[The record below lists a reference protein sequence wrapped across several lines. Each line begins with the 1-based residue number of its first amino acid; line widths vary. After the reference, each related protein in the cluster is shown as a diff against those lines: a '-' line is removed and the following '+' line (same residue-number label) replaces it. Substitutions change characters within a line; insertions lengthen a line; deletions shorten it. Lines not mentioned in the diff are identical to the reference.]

1 MGIND
6 KVFNTM
12 MSEAAGPMEYRGT
25 LPLYLE
31 EFPVVPSPQELIN
44 QGLAMP
50 GDSSNIVTTTI
61 GVDDKTWLLP
71 TMRKGKLLTDEQI
84 NEMIRNREHFGIYNN
99 KAEADWMDA
108 QIHEDFEKLY
118 GG

>member
-1 MGIND
+1 
-6 KVFNTM
+6 
-12 MSEAAGPMEYRGT
+12 
-25 LPLYLE
+25 
-31 EFPVVPSPQELIN
+31 
-44 QGLAMP
+44 
-50 GDSSNIVTTTI
+50 
-61 GVDDKTWLLP
+61 
-71 TMRKGKLLTDEQI
+71 MRKGKLLTDEQI

>member
-25 LPLYLE
+25 LPLDLE

-50 GDSSNIVTTTI
+50 GDS
-61 GVDDKTWLLP
+61 
-71 TMRKGKLLTDEQI
+71 
-84 NEMIRNREHFGIYNN
+84 
-99 KAEADWMDA
+99 
-108 QIHEDFEKLY
+108 
-118 GG
+118 